1 MPGALDRLFG
11 RLKEGH
17 NTVYPLPA
25 QLMLL
30 MEGFAVGEHRPF
42 GIEALSADPVFV
54 HLAGGVIPS
63 LDTVYRDLA
72 RFDDEAI
79 GALDALVAEHGLEL
93 VRQRTRQAR
102 EIHLDIDTTVT
113 PVFGEAEGA
122 LPGPN
127 PRYRGRPSYH
137 PILARVA
144 ETDTIVGAQL
154 RPGDRAF
161 GVQDA
166 ATIAAWIDRLREAV
180 GPKAVIHT
188 RIDAAADCAE
198 VLKAIS
204 DRGSYFT
211 VKARLTQDLLYEV
224 AAITRWRTIDWDAD
238 GKPSLQVADIP
249 FERRSWR
256 EVGVKVRAVAV
267 RTLERDIGKQVKLWE
282 LDDYSVQVFL
292 TNEFDCPAQEVARR
306 YNGRAGVEPLIAE
319 MKNGYGIG
327 AVPSAS
333 FHANHAALLLKM
345 LVHNLLRRFVAD
357 RLPTLRAWRVAWL
370 RRVLIRVPGRIIRHG
385 RGRTLRLPPAS
396 ALHQLE

>member
-1 MPGALDRLFG
+1 MQ
-11 RLKEGH
+11 
-17 NTVYPLPA
+17 A

-30 MEGFAVGEHRPF
+30 MDGFAVGEHRPF

-79 GALDALVAEHGLEL
+79 GALDDLVAEHGLEL
-93 VRQRTRQAR
+93 VRQRTRQPR

-166 ATIAAWIDRLREAV
+166 ATIATRIDRLREAV

-188 RIDAAADCAE
+188 RIDAAADCERGARPRPGGHLQLDHAE
-198 VLKAIS
+198 S
-204 DRGSYFT
+204 
-211 VKARLTQDLLYEV
+211 LLS
-224 AAITRWRTIDWDAD
+224 
-238 GKPSLQVADIP
+238 G
-249 FERRSWR
+249 
-256 EVGVKVRAVAV
+256 
-267 RTLERDIGKQVKLWE
+267 
-282 LDDYSVQVFL
+282 
-292 TNEFDCPAQEVARR
+292 
-306 YNGRAGVEPLIAE
+306 
-319 MKNGYGIG
+319 
-327 AVPSAS
+327 
-333 FHANHAALLLKM
+333 
-345 LVHNLLRRFVAD
+345 
-357 RLPTLRAWRVAWL
+357 
-370 RRVLIRVPGRIIRHG
+370 
-385 RGRTLRLPPAS
+385 
-396 ALHQLE
+396 